1 MARWMAIGGA
11 LGVGAFGVLGAV
23 GCSRTDPLDYEL
35 LGPPDA
41 SSDTGAPDTGRDVER
56 PRDVLVRDVPEVGPP
71 DVEQD
76 VPEAGCRRDAE
87 CDDGI
92 ACTRD
97 RCDRLTGAC
106 IHAPVDSRC
115 PEGDACFVMTGC
127 QPGSFA
133 DSRTTLYQVTLP
145 SAADDAIEDT
155 GLSYDD
161 IALSLDGTLYGVTQG
176 GLYTIA
182 TTTGV
187 SALVASVDRALNA
200 LDFGPDGTLYAA
212 ASATTEIY
220 TVDPTTGVLTVIA
233 NFPEPYSSSGDVAVM
248 DTTLFA
254 TATTGVTG
262 SPDLLVAVDLTTT
275 PVAVSIVGTTGQA
288 CIWGLA
294 ARERV
299 LYGFTC
305 LGDVLAIDT
314 STGAAEIITANVGQ
328 TFIGAASR

>member
-1 MARWMAIGGA
+1 MAMGGA
-11 LGVGAFGVLGAV
+11 VGVGALAVLVAV

-41 SSDTGAPDTGRDVER
+41 STDTRAAETGGDAELSGDIFT
-56 PRDVLVRDVPEVGPP
+56 PDVPEVGPP
-71 DVEQD
+71 DVDDD
-76 VPEAGCRRDAE
+76 VPEAGCTRAAD

-92 ACTRD
+92 TCTRD

-106 IHAPVDSRC
+106 IHIPVDSRC
-115 PEGDACFVMTGC
+115 SEGDACFLTKGC

-133 DSRTTLYQVTLP
+133 DSRTTLYEVTLP
-145 SAADDAIEDT
+145 PATDDALEDT

-220 TVDPTTGVLTVIA
+220 TVDSTTGALTVIA
-233 NFPEPYSSSGDVAVM
+233 NFPEPYSSSGDVAVIG
-248 DTTLFA
+248 TTLFA

-262 SPDLLVAVDLTTT
+262 TADLLVAIDLTTT
-275 PVAVSIVGTTGQA
+275 PFTVSIVGTTGQT

-294 ARERV
+294 AREEG

-305 LGDVLAIDT
+305 MGDILTIDT
-314 STGAAEIITANVGQ
+314 STGTSEILTTNAGQ